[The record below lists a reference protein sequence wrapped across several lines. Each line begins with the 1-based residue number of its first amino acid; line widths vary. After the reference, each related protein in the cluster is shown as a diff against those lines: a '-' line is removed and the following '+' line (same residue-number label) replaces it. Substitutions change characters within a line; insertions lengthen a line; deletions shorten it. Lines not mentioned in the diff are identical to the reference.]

1 MSWYTLVPC
10 AVMAVCTAMTGTA
23 AIRTG
28 WLFPWLRGRL
38 FRPGLF
44 GGALLV
50 MAAAFVLQLVGG
62 LFVDDP
68 DARLRFFDAP
78 GMVGLVVALGM
89 ITFAQQPVRD
99 R

>member
-1 MSWYTLVPC
+1 MSWYTLAPC
-10 AVMAVCTAMTGTA
+10 AGMAVCMTVTGAA

-50 MAAAFVLQLVGG
+50 MAATFVLQLAGG

-68 DARLRFFDAP
+68 EARLLFFDAP
-78 GMVGLVVALGM
+78 GITGLVIALGM
-89 ITFAQQPVRD
+89 ITFAQHPVRD

>member
-10 AVMAVCTAMTGTA
+10 AVMAVCTAVAGTA

-38 FRPGLF
+38 FRPVLF
-44 GGALLV
+44 GRGLLV

-62 LFVDDP
+62 LFIEDP
-68 DARLRFFDAP
+68 DVRLRIVDTP
-78 GMVGLVVALGM
+78 GIAGLLISLGM
-89 ITFAQQPVRD
+89 ITIAQVPVRD